1 MQDAVERSKGQFIR
15 RWGEMGG
22 YWGINRTT
30 AELHALLYLS
40 VEPMCTDDI
49 MEALQ
54 ISRGNTSMNIRELV
68 NWGLARRIHKKGDRK
83 GETGYRMI
91 IKWDIQDEGAK
102 SLVDRDKVTVTQSI
116 LLDLTEDGSGLDMG
130 KGKNI
135 GLGQIRTALSQN
147 EAGAEW
153 SPSMISGQ
161 PAKIQ
166 VKADVYQ
173 GRTTAQVVAVTTP

>member
-1 MQDAVERSKGQFIR
+1 MTFNTEEFLQTTTEEVLDDHLDPCPA
-15 RWGEMGG
+15 GE
-22 YWGINRTT
+22 W
-30 AELHALLYLS
+30 
-40 VEPMCTDDI
+40 
-49 MEALQ
+49 
-54 ISRGNTSMNIRELV
+54 
-68 NWGLARRIHKKGDRK
+68 LAIASAPEVADFEYKKGDRK

-135 GLGQIRTALSQN
+135 GLGQIRTALGQN